1 MSIFR
6 YLSQEKAAPEWS
18 DLNQQLQS
26 ANLHHIL
33 AVMDLIL
40 TMAPSSAEAERG
52 FSQLKLIKTDLR
64 STLGQDVLN
73 QCLGIKMLSDDITT
87 YDPLPAID
95 HWNGCGIRS
104 RRPLFKTKKSRK
116 TKTHTYEV
124 VIDQDQVEQSEE
136 TPESSPEELEQ
147 LIASKGASDDDS
159 DYGSEPD
166 TDSDLDEDTVFSR
179 LLDME
184 RGN

>member
-1 MSIFR
+1 M
-6 YLSQEKAAPEWS
+6 
-18 DLNQQLQS
+18 
-26 ANLHHIL
+26 
-33 AVMDLIL
+33 
-40 TMAPSSAEAERG
+40 
-52 FSQLKLIKTDLR
+52 
-64 STLGQDVLN
+64 
-73 QCLGIKMLSDDITT
+73 
-87 YDPLPAID
+87 
-95 HWNGCGIRS
+95 
-104 RRPLFKTKKSRK
+104 FKTKKSRK